1 MKAGFFVT
9 GTDTDVGKTWATIAL
24 MRWFQA
30 QDLSVVGMKPV
41 AAGCEWQDGILKN
54 SDALL
59 MQQYASLPLE
69 YELINPYAFAAA
81 MSPHLACGDV
91 EVSEG
96 AIADAFMRLRQ
107 LVDVVIV
114 EGAGGWY
121 SPLSDVLDNA
131 GLAEAL
137 HLPVILVVGIRLG
150 CINHARLT
158 MSAIRQSGLPC
169 AGWVA
174 VQIDQA
180 MPGFDGNLAF
190 LREIL
195 GPPLLGVLPFLAVAD
210 FDLLA
215 TKLNLPNWQKLD
227 VHQKK

>member
-9 GTDTDVGKTWATIAL
+9 GTDTDVGKTWTTIAL
-24 MRWFQA
+24 MRWFQI
-30 QDLSVVGMKPV
+30 QGLSVVGMKPV

-59 MQQYASLPLE
+59 MQQYASFPLE
-69 YELINPYAFAAA
+69 YEQINPYAFAAA
-81 MSPHLACGDV
+81 MSPHLACGNV
-91 EVSEG
+91 EVSEEV
-96 AIADAFMRLRQ
+96 IVDAFTRLQ
-107 LVDVVIV
+107 ALADVVIV

-131 GLAEAL
+131 GLVQVL
-137 HLPVILVVGIRLG
+137 HLPVILVVGVRLG

-158 MSAIRQSGLPC
+158 MSAIRQANLSC

-174 VQIDQA
+174 VHIDQA

-190 LREIL
+190 LRKVIDA
-195 GPPLLGVLPFLAVAD
+195 PLLGVLPFLAVAD

-227 VHQKK
+227 VYQKK

>member
-9 GTDTDVGKTWATIAL
+9 GTDTDVGKTWTTIAL
-24 MRWFQA
+24 MRWFQL
-30 QDLSVVGMKPV
+30 QGLSVVGMKPV

-59 MQQYASLPLE
+59 MQQYASVSLA
-69 YELINPYAFAAA
+69 YRQINPYAFEAAI
-81 MSPHLACGDV
+81 SPHLACGDV
-91 EVSEG
+91 EVSMDVISDG
-96 AIADAFMRLRQ
+96 FIRLQQ
-107 LVDVVIV
+107 LADVVLV

-121 SPLSDVLDNA
+121 SPLSSVLDNA
-131 GLAEAL
+131 GLAQAL
-137 HLPVILVVGIRLG
+137 RLPVILVVGVRLG

-158 MSAIRQSGLPC
+158 MSAIRQAGLSC

-174 VQIDQA
+174 VQIDPK

-190 LREIL
+190 LREVIEA
-195 GPPLLGVLPFLAVAD
+195 PLLGVLPFLAAAD
-210 FDLLA
+210 FEFLA
-215 TKLNLPNWQKLD
+215 TNLSLPNWQKVD